1 MGQGTHSTEKGA
13 DKSAKNI
20 PNAPRFICLN
30 CLLKPKNWNFD
41 DKKASLGVRS
51 PCIKRQSK
59 GGKRKREIET
69 YSEEIWNG
77 RKF

>member
-1 MGQGTHSTEKGA
+1 MENMGQGTHSTEKGA

-30 CLLKPKNWNFD
+30 CLLKPKN
-41 DKKASLGVRS
+41 SLGVRS
-51 PCIKRQSK
+51 PCKKRQSK
-59 GGKRKREIET
+59 GEKHKREIEI